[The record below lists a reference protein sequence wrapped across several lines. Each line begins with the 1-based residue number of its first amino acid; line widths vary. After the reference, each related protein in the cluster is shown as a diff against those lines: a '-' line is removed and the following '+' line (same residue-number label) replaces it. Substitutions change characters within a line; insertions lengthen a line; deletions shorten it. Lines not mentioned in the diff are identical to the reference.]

1 MDTNRTSRRRPPMAY
16 QPVPGPRVKQPSP
29 ATPSRAR
36 HVIRRARAHRPGK
49 TVYLILLAVAFF
61 SIFPFYYSVVV
72 SSQDNNVLTQVPPP
86 LLPGGNLT
94 ENISRAFG
102 SAPMTRALINSFLV
116 AGTITISV
124 VFFSTLAGFA
134 FAKLRFRGRQALL
147 LIIVATM
154 MIPTQLGIIPLYLV
168 MAKFQ
173 LVGKLPA
180 VIVPSMVS
188 GFGVF
193 FMTQYLRRAVPTTL
207 IEAARADGCS
217 TAKILWYVVRPAA
230 RPAAAVLATLTFMT
244 AWNDFFWPLVAL
256 NPDDP
261 TVQVALSTLSSGFAS
276 DFALSLTGATI
287 ATVPLL
293 LVFALL
299 GRRIISGIM
308 HSTPR

>member
-1 MDTNRTSRRRPPMAY
+1 MMAVTLAHPRTAVRRP
-16 QPVPGPRVKQPSP
+16 
-29 ATPSRAR
+29 R
-36 HVIRRARAHRPGK
+36 HALRKLRTQRPGK
-49 TVYLILLAVAFF
+49 LVYLVLLAVAFF

-72 SSQDNNVLTQVPPP
+72 ASHDNAVLSQVPPP
-86 LLPGGNLT
+86 LAPGGHLL
-94 ENISRAFG
+94 ENIERAFG

-134 FAKLRFRGRQALL
+134 FAKLQFRGRHALL
-147 LIIVATM
+147 LVIIATM
-154 MIPTQLGIIPLYLV
+154 MVPTQLGIIPLYLL

-188 GFGVF
+188 AFGVF
-193 FMTQYLRRAVPTTL
+193 FMTQYLRSAIPTTL

-217 TAKILWYVVRPAA
+217 TAKILWYVVRPIAQ
-230 RPAAAVLATLTFMT
+230 PAAAVLATLTFMT

-261 TVQVALSTLSSGFAS
+261 TVQVALSTLSSGYVS
-276 DFALSLTGATI
+276 DFSLSLTGATI

-293 LVFALL
+293 LVFAVL
-299 GRRIISGIM
+299 GRKIISGIM
-308 HSTPR
+308 HGTPR

>member
-1 MDTNRTSRRRPPMAY
+1 MAVTLERPRTPARPRHAVRRP
-16 QPVPGPRVKQPSP
+16 
-29 ATPSRAR
+29 RAR
-36 HVIRRARAHRPGK
+36 RGGRLVRLA
-49 TVYLILLAVAFF
+49 LLGVAFF

-72 SSQDNNVLTQVPPP
+72 ASQDNTVLSQVPPP
-86 LLPGGNLT
+86 LLPGGNLLA
-94 ENISRAFG
+94 NIERAFG
-102 SAPMTRALINSFLV
+102 SAPMTRALVNSFLV
-116 AGTITISV
+116 AGSITVSV

-134 FAKLRFRGRQALL
+134 FAKLRFRGRHALL
-147 LIIVATM
+147 LTVVATM

-168 MAKFQ
+168 MAKFE

-188 GFGVF
+188 AFGVF
-193 FMTQYLRRAVPTTL
+193 FMTQYLRGAVPDTL

-217 TAKILWYVVRPAA
+217 TARILWHVVRPAA

-261 TVQVALSTLSSGFAS
+261 TVQVALSTLSSGYVS
-276 DFALSLTGATI
+276 DFSLSLTGATI

-293 LVFALL
+293 LVFAVL

-308 HSTPR
+308 QGAPR

>member
-1 MDTNRTSRRRPPMAY
+1 MAVTLTRPRTPVTRPRHAVRR
-16 QPVPGPRVKQPSP
+16 V
-29 ATPSRAR
+29 RAR
-36 HVIRRARAHRPGK
+36 HPGRL
-49 TVYLILLAVAFF
+49 TRLALPAVAFF

-72 SSQDNNVLTQVPPP
+72 ASQDNTVLSQVPPP
-86 LLPGGNLT
+86 LLPGGNLVT
-94 ENISRAFG
+94 NIERAFG
-102 SAPMTRALINSFLV
+102 SAPMTRALVNSFLV
-116 AGTITISV
+116 AGSITVSV

-147 LIIVATM
+147 LAVVATM

-168 MAKFQ
+168 MAKFE

-188 GFGVF
+188 AFGVF
-193 FMTQYLRRAVPTTL
+193 FMTQYLRTAVPDTL

-217 TAKILWYVVRPAA
+217 TTRILWHVVRPAA

-261 TVQVALSTLSSGFAS
+261 TVQVALSTLSSGYVS
-276 DFALSLTGATI
+276 DFSLSLTGATI

-293 LVFALL
+293 LVFAVL
-299 GRRIISGIM
+299 GPRIISGIM
-308 HSTPR
+308 QGTPR

>member
-1 MDTNRTSRRRPPMAY
+1 MAMTLTRPRTEVKRPRHAL
-16 QPVPGPRVKQPSP
+16 RKI
-29 ATPSRAR
+29 RAQ
-36 HVIRRARAHRPGK
+36 RPGRL
-49 TVYLILLAVAFF
+49 VYLALLAVAFF
-61 SIFPFYYSVVV
+61 SVFPFYYSVVV
-72 SSQDNNVLTQVPPP
+72 ASHDNAVLSQVPPP
-86 LLPGGNLT
+86 LLPGGHLV
-94 ENISRAFG
+94 ENIERAFG

-134 FAKLRFRGRQALL
+134 FAKLEFRGRRALL
-147 LIIVATM
+147 LVIIATM
-154 MIPTQLGIIPLYLV
+154 MIPTQVGIIPLYLV

-180 VIVPSMVS
+180 VIVPFMVS

-193 FMTQYLRRAVPTTL
+193 FMTQYLRSAIPTTL

-217 TAKILWYVVRPAA
+217 TAKIFWYVVRPIAQ
-230 RPAAAVLATLTFMT
+230 PAAAVLATLTFMT

-261 TVQVALSTLSSGFAS
+261 TVQVALSTLSSGSVS
-276 DFALSLTGATI
+276 DFSLSLTGATI

-293 LVFALL
+293 LVFAVL
-299 GRRIISGIM
+299 GRKIISGIM
-308 HSTPR
+308 HGTPR

>member
-1 MDTNRTSRRRPPMAY
+1 MAVTLERPRTAARRPRHAVRRLRP
-16 QPVPGPRVKQPSP
+16 QR
-29 ATPSRAR
+29 PSRL
-36 HVIRRARAHRPGK
+36 
-49 TVYLILLAVAFF
+49 VYLVLLAVAFF

-72 SSQDNNVLTQVPPP
+72 ASHDNAVLSQVPPP
-86 LLPGGNLT
+86 LVPGGHLL
-94 ENISRAFG
+94 ENIERTFA

-134 FAKLRFRGRQALL
+134 FAKLQFRGRHALL
-147 LIIVATM
+147 LVIIATM
-154 MIPTQLGIIPLYLV
+154 MVPTQLGIIPLYLL

-188 GFGVF
+188 AFGVF
-193 FMTQYLRRAVPTTL
+193 FMTQYLRSAIPTTL

-217 TAKILWYVVRPAA
+217 TAKILWYVVRPIAQ
-230 RPAAAVLATLTFMT
+230 PAAAVLATLTFMT

-261 TVQVALSTLSSGFAS
+261 TVQVALSTLSSGYVS
-276 DFALSLTGATI
+276 DFAMSLTGATI

-299 GRRIISGIM
+299 GRKIISGIM
-308 HSTPR
+308 HGTPR

>member
-1 MDTNRTSRRRPPMAY
+1 VTLRVLRAVRRTRRR
-16 QPVPGPRVKQPSP
+16 QPAQT
-29 ATPSRAR
+29 ATPARPRAATKHPRHALRKIRVQRPSRL
-36 HVIRRARAHRPGK
+36 
-49 TVYLILLAVAFF
+49 VYLVLLAVAFF
-61 SIFPFYYSVVV
+61 SVFPFYYSVVV
-72 SSQDNNVLTQVPPP
+72 ASQDNAVLSQVPPP
-86 LLPGGNLT
+86 LVPGGNLLA
-94 ENISRAFG
+94 NIERAFG
-102 SAPMTRALINSFLV
+102 SVPMTRALINSFVV
-116 AGTITISV
+116 AGSITISV

-147 LIIVATM
+147 LVIIATM
-154 MIPTQLGIIPLYLV
+154 MVPTQVGIIPLYLL

-193 FMTQYLRRAVPTTL
+193 FMTQYLRTAIPTTL

-217 TAKILWYVVRPAA
+217 TAKILWHVVSPIAQ
-230 RPAAAVLATLTFMT
+230 PAAAVLATLTFMS

-261 TVQVALSTLSSGFAS
+261 TVQVALSTLSGSFVS
-276 DFALSLTGATI
+276 DFSLSLAGAAI

-293 LVFALL
+293 VVFALL
-299 GRRIISGIM
+299 GRKIISGIM
-308 HSTPR
+308 HGTPR

>member
-1 MDTNRTSRRRPPMAY
+1 MAVTVARPRTPAK
-16 QPVPGPRVKQPSP
+16 GPRHAIRKL
-29 ATPSRAR
+29 RAQ
-36 HVIRRARAHRPGK
+36 RPGRL
-49 TVYLILLAVAFF
+49 VYLALLAVAFF

-72 SSQDNNVLTQVPPP
+72 ASQDNAVLTQVPPP
-86 LLPGGNLT
+86 LLPGDNLA
-94 ENISRAFG
+94 ENIERAFG

-134 FAKLRFRGRQALL
+134 FAKLQFRGRQALL
-147 LIIVATM
+147 LLIIATM
-154 MIPTQLGIIPLYLV
+154 MIPTQIGIIPLYLV

-188 GFGVF
+188 AFGVF
-193 FMTQYLRRAVPTTL
+193 FMTQYLRSAIPTSL

-217 TAKILWYVVRPAA
+217 TAKILWHVVRPIAQ
-230 RPAAAVLATLTFMT
+230 PAAAVLATLTFMT

-261 TVQVALSTLSSGFAS
+261 TVQVALSTLSSGFVS
-276 DFALSLTGATI
+276 DFSLSLTGATI

-293 LVFALL
+293 LVFFVL
-299 GRRIISGIM
+299 GRKIISGIM
-308 HSTPR
+308 HGTPR

>member
-1 MDTNRTSRRRPPMAY
+1 MA
-16 QPVPGPRVKQPSP
+16 VT
-29 ATPSRAR
+29 ATRAR
-36 HVIRRARAHRPGK
+36 TRPDRPRHAMRKLRVQRPGRL
-49 TVYLILLAVAFF
+49 VYLTLLAVAFF
-61 SIFPFYYSVVV
+61 SAFPFYYSVVV
-72 SSQDNNVLTQVPPP
+72 ASQDNAVLSQVPPP
-86 LLPGGNLT
+86 LLPGGHLV
-94 ENISRAFG
+94 ENIERAFG

-134 FAKLRFRGRQALL
+134 FAKLAFRGRQALL
-147 LIIVATM
+147 LVIIATM
-154 MIPTQLGIIPLYLV
+154 MIPTQVGIIPLYLL

-193 FMTQYLRRAVPTTL
+193 FMTQYLRSAIPSTL
-207 IEAARADGCS
+207 IEAARADGCH
-217 TAKILWYVVRPAA
+217 TAGVLWHVVRPIAQ
-230 RPAAAVLATLTFMT
+230 PAAAVLATLTFMT

-261 TVQVALSTLSSGFAS
+261 TVQVALSTLSGGSVN

-293 LVFALL
+293 VVFAFL
-299 GRRIISGIM
+299 GRKIISGIM
-308 HSTPR
+308 HGVPR